1 MGGNLVAEVAV
12 RRRANGKVY
21 AQLRA
26 DPTAHRRLDLAPL
39 YVKRGVIP
47 RLCEC
52 APVLAAVKQSALDGG
67 CGPALAGGGGNG
79 AGNGSAGLLVR
90 A

>member
-1 MGGNLVAEVAV
+1 MGSLALVGSGAE
-12 RRRANGKVY
+12 RRIWRAKV
-21 AQLRA
+21 LRGR
-26 DPTAHRRLDLAPL
+26 PQRLPHMPPL
-39 YVKRGVIP
+39 CVKRGVIP

>member
-1 MGGNLVAEVAV
+1 MMGCTISAPQS
-12 RRRANGKVY
+12 VY
-21 AQLRA
+21 TLS
-26 DPTAHRRLDLAPL
+26 HGSPL
-39 YVKRGVIP
+39 SRELLFP
-47 RLCEC
+47 AREC